1 MKSKSYFTKFEIFL
15 WLFSVATVLLAFL
28 FPQEKNI
35 LNLISS
41 LIGVTA
47 LIFVAKGN
55 VIGQVLTVVFA
66 VFYGIVS
73 FFFNYYGEMI
83 TYLGM
88 TAPIAL
94 ISIFSWLSHPSKTK
108 NEVKVGHI
116 TLKSGIFMIISAIIF
131 TGAFYFILKKLGT
144 ANLIISTVS
153 VTTSFCASYLSF
165 LRSPFYAVAYSLN
178 DLVLIIMW
186 ILASIENPSY
196 IPMVM
201 CFVMF
206 FANDI
211 YGFYSWRKMKKRQIE
226 NG

>member
-1 MKSKSYFTKFEIFL
+1 
-15 WLFSVATVLLAFL
+15 
-28 FPQEKNI
+28 
-35 LNLISS
+35 
-41 LIGVTA
+41 
-47 LIFVAKGN
+47 
-55 VIGQVLTVVFA
+55 
-66 VFYGIVS
+66 
-73 FFFNYYGEMI
+73 
-83 TYLGM
+83 
-88 TAPIAL
+88 
-94 ISIFSWLSHPSKTK
+94 
-108 NEVKVGHI
+108 
-116 TLKSGIFMIISAIIF
+116 MIISAIIV

-144 ANLIISTVS
+144 ADLIISTVS

-196 IPMVM
+196 IPMMM

>member
-1 MKSKSYFTKFEIFL
+1 M
-15 WLFSVATVLLAFL
+15 LLAFL
-28 FPQEKNI
+28 LPQEKNI

-66 VFYGIVS
+66 IFYGMVS

-94 ISIFSWLSHPSKTK
+94 ISIFSWLAHPSKTK
-108 NEVKVGHI
+108 NEVKVGRL
-116 TLKSGIFMIISAIIF
+116 TLKSGIFMIISAIIV

-153 VTTSFCASYLSF
+153 VTTSFCASYLSL

-196 IPMVM
+196 IPMMM

>member
-15 WLFSVATVLLAFL
+15 WLFSVATVILAFL
-28 FPQEKNI
+28 LPQEKNI

-55 VIGQVLTVVFA
+55 VIGQVLTVIFA

-116 TLKSGIFMIISAIIF
+116 TLKSGIFMIISAIIV
-131 TGAFYFILKKLGT
+131 TSAFYSKK
-144 ANLIISTVS
+144 ARN
-153 VTTSFCASYLSF
+153 CQSYYKYSLRNDKFLRVLSF
-165 LRSPFYAVAYSLN
+165 VFEKSVLCGSIFIKRSG
-178 DLVLIIMW
+178 
-186 ILASIENPSY
+186 SY
-196 IPMVM
+196 HYV
-201 CFVMF
+201 
-206 FANDI
+206 D
-211 YGFYSWRKMKKRQIE
+211 SRKY
-226 NG
+226 

>member
-15 WLFSVATVLLAFL
+15 WLFSAATVALSFLL
-28 FPQEKNI
+28 PKEKNV
-35 LNLISS
+35 LNLVAS

-47 LIFVAKGN
+47 LIFIAKGN
-55 VIGQVLTVVFA
+55 VIGQILTVAFA

-94 ISIFSWLSHPSKTK
+94 ISVFSWIAHPSKTK
-108 NEVKVGHI
+108 NEVKVGRI
-116 TLKSGIFMIISAIIF
+116 TPKSGIVMIISAVIV